1 MTHSIATV
9 LLGPFS
15 QVIPLVGLSEK
26 GPISDS
32 ELTLIKNGGILVQ
45 SGKILEIGDYA
56 SLKVKAQEMG
66 AEIQELEGEHV
77 CLPGFVDCHT
87 HICFGGS
94 REKDYAMRIAGK
106 SYLEIARSGG
116 GIWDSVTQTRKASLE
131 TLIEGLRG
139 RVARHLAAGITTI
152 EVKSGYGLRVADEL
166 KMLEAI
172 AFVDKEQAADLIP
185 TCLAAHTQPK
195 DFPGNKEAYLTEIIE
210 ELLPKIK
217 EISLSKRV
225 DIFIEETAF
234 ETDISA
240 RYLQQAKALGFDL
253 TVHADQFSPGGS
265 QVAAELGALSADHL
279 EASGNKEVEILSK
292 SEVVPVVLPGASLGL
307 GEPFGPARKLLDAGC
322 SLAIASDWNPGSGPM
337 GQLLTQAAILGAYEK
352 LSTAETFAAL
362 TVRAAK
368 ALGLSDRG
376 TLAKGMKADLVAF
389 PSKDY
394 RDILYHQGS
403 LQANRVWKEGKRV
416 N

>member
-1 MTHSIATV
+1 MLT
-9 LLGPFS
+9 
-15 QVIPLVGLSEK
+15 LVGLSEK

-32 ELTLIKNGGILVQ
+32 ALSPIEQVGILIQ
-45 SGKILEIGDYA
+45 GGKILKTGDYA
-56 SLKVKAQEMG
+56 TLKEEAKSLG
-66 AEIQELEGEHV
+66 AEIQELEGDHV

-94 REKDYAMRIAGK
+94 REKDYAMRVAGK

-131 TLIEGLRG
+131 ELVSGLRE
-139 RVARHLAAGITTI
+139 RVKRHARAGITTI
-152 EVKSGYGLRVADEL
+152 EVKSGYGLGVEHEL
-166 KMLEAI
+166 KMLTAI
-172 AFVDKEQAADLIP
+172 QQVAQTQEIDLIA
-185 TCLAAHTQPK
+185 TCLAAHMHPK
-195 DFPGNKEAYLTEIIE
+195 DFDGDKASYLTEIIQK
-210 ELLPKIK
+210 LLP
-217 EISLSKRV
+217 EISKRNLAQRV

-234 ETDISA
+234 ETDISGPF
-240 RYLQQAKALGFDL
+240 LKQAKELGFDL

-265 QVAAELGALSADHL
+265 QVAVEQGALSADHL
-279 EASGNKEVEILSK
+279 EASGETEIALLAN

-362 TVRAAK
+362 SFRAAK
-368 ALGLSDRG
+368 ALNLKDRG
-376 TLAKGMKADLVAF
+376 RLEEGMVADVVSF
-389 PSKDY
+389 PCKDY
-394 RDILYHQGS
+394 REILYHQGS
-403 LQANRVWKEGKRV
+403 MKPSQVWKAGKTIH
-416 N
+416 